1 MQILKTNKN
10 RISSFNFVGEKHELH
25 PTKQINMLGKSVST
39 PSIVVHIA
47 EDGAVTTST
56 GGGGGG
62 GNGAGIR
69 QNSIPTITFG
79 AAPPS
84 AIGKKIKPTRCPD
97 RQSSLD

>member
-1 MQILKTNKN
+1 MDFEFV
-10 RISSFNFVGEKHELH
+10 SFFVPGDKHELH

-39 PSIVVHIA
+39 PSIVVHVA
-47 EDGAVTTST
+47 EDGAVVGATTAHGSSLAT
-56 GGGGGG
+56 AG
-62 GNGAGIR
+62 GAGAGVR

-97 RQSSLD
+97 RQTSLD